1 MSNEVRLSIYRGTQG
16 APSTPLDAKVEV
28 GSWSTLLDAL
38 ISLRDSGAANFAF
51 DYACETNNSCK
62 LCYVRVNGIPAYACT
77 FLLEH
82 GGRYQIDPIDRER
95 PHQDLF
101 LHRKGVW

>member
-1 MSNEVRLSIYRGTQG
+1 MHEVRLSIYRGSHE
-16 APSTPLDAKVEV
+16 APAPRLDVRIPV
-28 GSWSTLLDAL
+28 PPRSTLLDAL
-38 ISLRDSGAANFAF
+38 IQLRDDEGVGFAF

-62 LCYVRVNGIPAYACT
+62 LCYVRVNGVPAYACT

-82 GGRYQIDPIDRER
+82 GGNYTVDPIDRAR

-101 LHRKGVW
+101 LRRESVW